1 VVNVIYELVCLLFEF
16 KFGAIIGVHEVQLVL
31 ASCINILPP
40 STKECI
46 SNFLGESNFF
56 NFDQVSQEIIIFIKQ
71 ISYMMKI
78 YFIMNLMKLI
88 WWHKCWYLFI

>member
-56 NFDQVSQEIIIFIKQ
+56 NFDQVFAKNNNIYQTNKLYDENIFHHE
-71 ISYMMKI
+71 SDET
-78 YFIMNLMKLI
+78 NLVA
-88 WWHKCWYLFI
+88 